1 MPELNTIKAKIT
13 EMSKL
18 ALKMW
23 QTTHLTFIEHDAD
36 LISPILQDENRL
48 NDLEKEITSLLI
60 EHNKTASGAQERAAI
75 PFYAEVVEDLELIG
89 DYCKDVL
96 ERVEI
101 KIQEK
106 LLFSEEAVKEYE
118 ELYRRTE
125 DALKEVTSALERG
138 SFSAVKGVLRKDEHI
153 DTLVDLYRKRHNQ
166 RMIEGLCSPM
176 ACNMFLNMLDFT
188 AAVYYHTKKIAK
200 NLLKLGR

>member
-1 MPELNTIKAKIT
+1 MADLNTIKAKVT

-36 LISPILQDENRL
+36 LIPPILQDENRL
-48 NDLEKEITSLLI
+48 NGLEKEITFLLV
-60 EHNKTASGAQERAAI
+60 EWNKVSSNALEKAKI
-75 PFYAEVVEDLELIG
+75 PLYAEIIGDLELIG
-89 DYCKDVL
+89 DYCKDIL
-96 ERVEI
+96 ERIEI

-138 SFSAVKGVLRKDEHI
+138 SYSAVKEVLRKDEHI

-200 NLLKLGR
+200 NLLKLA